1 MTNISLYTVYH
12 KNSHIIKNSYIK
24 PIQVGDG
31 ASIENIDYR
40 DNQGINIA
48 EKNNSYCE
56 LTAQYWAWKNDKN
69 SDYIGIMHYRRFFD
83 FNVS

>member
-48 EKNNSYCE
+48 EKIIVIAN
-56 LTAQYWAWKNDKN
+56 
-69 SDYIGIMHYRRFFD
+69 
-83 FNVS
+83 